1 MPLTILSP
9 CLLLKF
15 ILDRLALVHLV
26 PLDYLVDLFVHLGHF
41 EQVGLGGLGLQE
53 LDVVQQLGEVHAGED
68 HLVVVRVIG

>member
-9 CLLLKF
+9 CLVLKF

-26 PLDYLVDLFVHLGHF
+26 PLDYLVDLFVHLGHL

-53 LDVVQQLGEVHAGED
+53 LDVV
-68 HLVVVRVIG
+68 